1 MSLGRDRVHKA
12 TSGFYKEN
20 GHVEQDHTGA
30 DIRVRS
36 YRRRAG
42 LCKIQGG

>member
-1 MSLGRDRVHKA
+1 MSLGRDRVYKA

-20 GHVEQDHTGA
+20 GYVDQDHTGA
-30 DIRVRS
+30 YIRVRS
-36 YRRRAG
+36 NRLRAG